1 MPPQNQPD
9 IYKKIGTAL
18 KSIRTEKGLKL
29 QDVTNMSEIHSSTIS
44 LIENGKQN
52 FSMGWLVHYC
62 NVLEIDPAE
71 IFLRAFKEDFQAQQ
85 LNRMFERFGPYE
97 TTKED
102 E

>member
-97 TTKED
+97 TNKED

>member
-9 IYKKIGTAL
+9 IYKKIGSAI

-29 QDVTNMSEIHSSTIS
+29 QDVANISDFHISTIS

-52 FSMGWLVHYC
+52 FSIGWIVHYC

-85 LNRMFERFGPYE
+85 LNRMYERFGPYDA
-97 TTKED
+97 KKDD